1 MIDFQRIIPG
11 EREKYL
17 PYLATA
23 SHRGCALSFANLCLW
38 GHQRSAFAEEH
49 LLIFSHFNG
58 HTMYPFPIGSG
69 DVKPMLDQILADA
82 KKRGIPCRISSLTA
96 HEKEL
101 LEELYP
107 GKFRFHC
114 DRDSFDYVYDINDL
128 ADLKGKKFQPKRNHV
143 NRFLADHPDS
153 YILPLD
159 EVTMPDCMDFTRRW
173 FERRSEE
180 DPTAD
185 FHMEQIALQRAYEH
199 FRELGLEGLVLYCD
213 GRLAAMTMG
222 SFLSE
227 DTVDVHFEK
236 ADADYPT
243 AYSVINRAFAR
254 YIRDK
259 YPQVKYLDREEDM
272 GSPGLRKAKL
282 SYQPHHLV
290 EKCWAHYTGEDFNV

>member
-1 MIDFQRIIPG
+1 MSAYFGQI
-11 EREKYL
+11 K
-17 PYLATA
+17 A
-23 SHRGCALSFANLCLW
+23 CAEVVELKHKLCLTVV
-38 GHQRSAFAEEH
+38 EE
-49 LLIFSHFNG
+49 LVELRVLILI
-58 HTMYPFPIGSG
+58 Y
-69 DVKPMLDQILADA
+69 KRQQILHNV
-82 KKRGIPCRISSLTA
+82 RGLKLKALDNIEAGGCLHNVA
-96 HEKEL
+96 E
-101 LEELYP
+101 
-107 GKFRFHC
+107 
-114 DRDSFDYVYDINDL
+114 L

-143 NRFLADHPDS
+143 NRFLAEHPEA
-153 YILPLD
+153 YLKPLD
-159 EVTMPDCMDFTRRW
+159 EVTLPDCMDFTRRW
-173 FERRSEE
+173 FERRLEE

-185 FHMEQIALQRAYEH
+185 FTMEQIALSRAYTH

-213 GRLAAMTMG
+213 GKPVAMTMG

-236 ADADYPT
+236 ADADYAT
-243 AYSVINRAFAR
+243 AYAVINRAFAR